1 MLAEAEKSGRPTF
14 FLRILS
20 SEDGAGG
27 AELVRSNGQ
36 NAWTPD
42 LALIDIYMGA
52 GGQLAI

>member
-1 MLAEAEKSGRPTF
+1 MLAEAEKVRAADL

-36 NAWTPD
+36 KCMDSD
-42 LALIDIYMGA
+42 LAL
-52 GGQLAI
+52 LT